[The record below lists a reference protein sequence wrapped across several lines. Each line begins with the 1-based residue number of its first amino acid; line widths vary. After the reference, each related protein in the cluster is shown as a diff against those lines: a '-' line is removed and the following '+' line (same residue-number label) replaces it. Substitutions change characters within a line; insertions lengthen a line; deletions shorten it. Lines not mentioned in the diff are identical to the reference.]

1 MFSNLSRSRFQL
13 QAHLWWLS
21 LLLLTAVTYWPV
33 RSYEFVNWD
42 DPWYVVH
49 NEYLRSWS
57 PGNLKAI
64 ATDVINRNY
73 SPVIIFTLLIEYTLF
88 GLEPAG
94 YHVVNVLLHAVCAIL
109 TGVLITQ
116 LSGDRRI
123 GWFTAALF
131 AVHPVQIESVAWIS
145 SIKGLVSGVFI
156 LAHLICWMRPE
167 RTARQE
173 LWGLFF
179 FVAALLAKSLTVVVP
194 AIVLLYDLM
203 ICRKKFTEALARQ
216 IIPGVLSL
224 WMLLTTMSAQTT
236 SLGGV
241 RDHMH
246 LSKGQILAVD
256 ALILRDYVRMLVWPR
271 GLSVMYDVPVSGIAG
286 EVALTSLGWIV
297 VSAGLWR
304 IRRRH
309 PLIVLAAAS
318 FLLLLIPVL
327 NLTPITTLMNDRYL
341 YLPCIPFFAV
351 LSAGMLRLLEHCR
364 RPRRS
369 EMESTTSPA
378 RLWLSAGAVLGV
390 LLVASRL
397 HLPVWRNDRSLWE
410 HAMRHAPN
418 LPLVRIQ
425 YALMLNNEGRS
436 QEAVQV
442 LEDTLVQLQPDPLD
456 EERIREKIHLWTART
471 SAGI

>member
-1 MFSNLSRSRFQL
+1 MFSKLSLNRFQL
-13 QAHLWWLS
+13 LPHLWWLS
-21 LLLLTAVTYWPV
+21 LLLLTTVTYWPV
-33 RSYEFVNWD
+33 RNYEFVNWD

-57 PGNLKAI
+57 PSNLKAI

-73 SPVIIFTLLIEYTLF
+73 SPVIIFTLLIEHTFF

-94 YHVVNVLLHAVCAIL
+94 YHIVNALLHALCAIL
-109 TGVLITQ
+109 ACVLITQ

-194 AIVLLYDLM
+194 AIVLLYDMM
-203 ICRKKFTEALARQ
+203 ICRKKFTEAVARQ

-236 SLGGV
+236 SLGGI
-241 RDHMH
+241 RDHMN

-256 ALILRDYVRMLVWPR
+256 AIILRDYVRMLMWPR
-271 GLSVMYDVPVSGIAG
+271 GLSVMYDVPVTGIVG
-286 EVALTSLGWIV
+286 EVALTSLGWIIV
-297 VSAGLWR
+297 AAGLWR
-304 IRRRH
+304 IRRQY
-309 PLIVLAAAS
+309 PLIVLAATS

-351 LSAGMLRLLEHCR
+351 LTVGMLRLLERCR
-364 RPRRS
+364 RLHLS
-369 EMESTTSPA
+369 ETAVTTSPA
-378 RLWLSAGAVLGV
+378 YLWLPAGAALGL
-390 LLVASRL
+390 LLVVSRL
-397 HLPVWRNDRSLWE
+397 HLPVWQNDRSLWE
-410 HAMRHAPN
+410 HALRQTPN

-425 YALMLNNEGRS
+425 YALMLNNDGRS

-456 EERIREKIHLWTART
+456 EERIREKIQLWTAGT